1 MCGSLILECVRGKK
15 KSVVGCTRDVLYF
28 DEAQPEEGTPMI
40 QKCKHPTVISIRSG
54 LVVMG
59 ETFNGIVE

>member
-15 KSVVGCTRDVLYF
+15 KVLLDVQEMCYILTRLSL
-28 DEAQPEEGTPMI
+28 EEGTPMI

>member
-1 MCGSLILECVRGKK
+1 MLLDVQEYIL
-15 KSVVGCTRDVLYF
+15 TRLV
-28 DEAQPEEGTPMI
+28 EGAPMI